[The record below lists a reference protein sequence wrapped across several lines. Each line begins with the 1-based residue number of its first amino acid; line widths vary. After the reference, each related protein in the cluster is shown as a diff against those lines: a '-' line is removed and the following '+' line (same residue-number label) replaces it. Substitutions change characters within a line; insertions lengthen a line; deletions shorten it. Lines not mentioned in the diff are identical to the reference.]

1 MKKVVRRFLQG
12 CSLTA
17 AMFVF
22 QACYGTPED
31 FNDYQYR
38 LVFKVLDENNNAV
51 DGIRLKLFREYNHQL
66 LPIDDYGLSDS
77 NGVIHAYVWPENI
90 LDSKFLFTDAEERFE
105 HMDTTFTRLPET
117 DTINIMLKVKRIADE

>member
-1 MKKVVRRFLQG
+1 MKKAVRRFLQG

-22 QACYGTPED
+22 QACYGTPD
-31 FNDYQYR
+31 DYQYH
-38 LVFKVLDENNNAV
+38 LVFQVLDENNNAV
-51 DGIRLKLFREYNHQL
+51 DGIRLKLFREYNHQF

-90 LDSKFLFTDAEERFE
+90 LDTKFLFTDAEERFE
-105 HMDTTFTRLPET
+105 HMDTTFTSMPET